1 MSNIHPSQ
9 LPLKH
14 MNYSTMLKPLSV
26 FNKKSTIF
34 GAITI
39 LTLSIVFFDAFIYD
53 VLAYHGPFS
62 VIATQVKGL
71 SDFQLNQQLLD
82 RFQGF
87 PPFWRLALYPSFV
100 IGWPRLM
107 LLPNILILSL
117 LCWTI
122 QKLKLLPWHLTVCT
136 VFVFPVCL
144 FSFRSG
150 YQDFFVGATVSS
162 SLVLLL
168 YSIYHRKLS
177 VTILALLLSTFSS
190 YTKYQGFMQSFL
202 VVIVGY
208 IALLF
213 SHYASMKDHIFNK
226 QCLILLTFGLL
237 LTSSHSIWNFL
248 IYSNP
253 FYPISVGPF
262 EGPESNYTASST
274 YTSFLYPLQGSLN
287 HFLSS
292 SELDW
297 IFRGVVPD
305 YNIDMARAQTQYG
318 GLLDPKNAMGLVRTG
333 GTYGPAY
340 LAAFLVFMYGILEK
354 LRNLFTVKSIDGHD
368 FLFLMTGI
376 YVLLASFLPQSH
388 ELRYYLSIFML
399 ISIFSI
405 YYLCQTNQIKVVRAA
420 LFLFLS
426 ISCVL
431 NFSQPFYS
439 TAKNGIGYA
448 VSYPSRD
455 LPTTQDCLS
464 KPDSEDPATRFAC
477 KLILR

>member
-1 MSNIHPSQ
+1 MF
-9 LPLKH
+9 
-14 MNYSTMLKPLSV
+14 KPHS
-26 FNKKSTIF
+26 FFSKKLTIF
-34 GAITI
+34 ASITI
-39 LTLSIVFFDAFIYD
+39 LVLSIVFFDAFIYD

-71 SDFQLNQQLLD
+71 SDIQLNQALLD

-87 PPFWRLALYPSFV
+87 APFWRLALYPSFV
-100 IGWPRLM
+100 TGWPRLM
-107 LLPNILILSL
+107 LLPNLLVLSL

-122 QKLKLLPWHLTVCT
+122 QKLKLLPWHLTVCAI
-136 VFVFPVCL
+136 FVFPVCL

-150 YQDFFVGATVSS
+150 YQDFFVGAIVSS
-162 SLVLLL
+162 SLVLLI
-168 YSIYHRKLS
+168 YSIYNRNLS
-177 VTILALLLSTFSS
+177 ITVIALLVSAFSS

-202 VVIVGY
+202 VVVVGY

-213 SHYASMKDHIFNK
+213 SHYASIRDARFGKRCFI
-226 QCLILLTFGLL
+226 ILTCGLL
-237 LTSSHSIWNFL
+237 LVSSHSIWNLF
-248 IYSNP
+248 IHSNP

-262 EGPESNYTASST
+262 EGPESNYTDSST

-305 YNIDMARAQTQYG
+305 YNIDMDRAQTQYG
-318 GLLDPKNAMGLVRTG
+318 GLLDSKNATGLVRTG

-340 LAAFLVFMYGILEK
+340 LAAFLVFIYGILQK
-354 LRNLFTVKSIDGHD
+354 LKNLFKAKSIDGQD
-368 FLFLMTGI
+368 FLFLMTGT

-399 ISIFSI
+399 ISIFSVSC
-405 YYLCQTNQIKVVRAA
+405 LLQFNQTNVVRAA
-420 LFLFLS
+420 LLFFLS

-431 NFSQPFYS
+431 NFTQPLYS
-439 TAKNGIGYA
+439 TVKTGIGYA
-448 VSYPSRD
+448 VGYPSRD
-455 LPTTQDCLS
+455 LPSVQQCLS
-464 KPDSEDPATRFAC
+464 APYSDDPARRFAC
-477 KLILR
+477 KLMLR